1 MKFLAGLVA
10 FFILFGFFGISSGQT
25 ETSGT
30 NRLSDSGAQGP
41 ADYRVTFTQ
50 NLQKNPEIF
59 IQIEVRD
66 SNGQLVGYTEG
77 NPQIF
82 YLKTALKWVEPLAT
96 KKIIMKDGERT
107 ELLQYEYQI
116 SIFEAQSSAA
126 YYLKLPVNGKTV
138 QVLHFYHDSY
148 HLLPG
153 DTVTIHWTILR

>member
-1 MKFLAGLVA
+1 MKFLAGLVT

-30 NRLSDSGAQGP
+30 NQLSDSGAQGP
-41 ADYRVTFTQ
+41 ADYQVTFTQ

-82 YLKTALKWVEPLAT
+82 YLKTVLEWVEPLAT
-96 KKIIMKDGERT
+96 KKIIIIDGKKT

-116 SIFEAQSSAA
+116 DIFKARSSAA
-126 YYLKLPVNGKTV
+126 YYLKLPVNGETV
-138 QVLHFYHDSY
+138 AVLYFYHESY
-148 HLLPG
+148 PLLPD
-153 DTVTIHWTILR
+153 DTVTIHWTVLR

>member
-10 FFILFGFFGISSGQT
+10 LTILFGFFGISSGQT
-25 ETSGT
+25 ETSGI
-30 NRLSDSGAQGP
+30 NQLSDSGAQGP
-41 ADYRVTFTQ
+41 ADYSVTFTQ
-50 NLQKNPEIF
+50 NVQKNPEIF

-82 YLKTALKWVEPLAT
+82 YLDTALEWIEPLAT
-96 KKIIMKDGERT
+96 KKIIIKDGERA

-116 SIFEAQSSAA
+116 DIFKDRTSAA
-126 YYLKLPVNGKTV
+126 YYLKLPVNGQTV
-138 QVLHFYHDSY
+138 TVLYFYHDSY

-153 DTVTIHWTILR
+153 DTVTIHWTVFR